1 MILFVRKLRGKWA
14 GVYRILYFRD
24 AAFHTSES
32 VFSGWKWCSLYQL
45 DTWHNIATKKLLLF
59 LSFFFFFCWFVF
71 SKIKL
76 KTVLHV
82 LEMRIYMKHLVT
94 GTSYFKHCYFH
105 ITNKWIYMQRF
116 KHLSFSYS
124 SRKWLVHYTNWFL
137 PWIQTVYSIITVT
150 LLDLPAKPSKI

>member
-1 MILFVRKLRGKWA
+1 MILFVGKLRGKWA

-45 DTWHNIATKKLLLF
+45 DIWHNIATKKLLLF
-59 LSFFFFFCWFVF
+59 LFLCWFVF

-76 KTVLHV
+76 KTVLPV

-105 ITNKWIYMQRF
+105 ITNKCIYMQRF

-137 PWIQTVYSIITVT
+137 PVYSITVT
-150 LLDLPAKPSKI
+150 LLYLPAKPSKI